1 MAKSPIG
8 WVGGKRLL
16 VPRLLE
22 LMPQH
27 YQTYVEPFCGG
38 AALYFAKEQQG
49 IEVLNDLD
57 GELVNFYRCVV
68 TNCDEMES
76 VFEGFNI
83 ERVSIGYAINRDAN
97 ITKGE
102 LIVRNYYGKH

>member
-38 AALYFAKEQQG
+38 AALYLQKSSR
-49 IEVLNDLD
+49 VLK
-57 GELVNFYRCVV
+57 C
-68 TNCDEMES
+68 
-76 VFEGFNI
+76 
-83 ERVSIGYAINRDAN
+83 
-97 ITKGE
+97 
-102 LIVRNYYGKH
+102 